1 MYVLCWSSRN
11 TAQHSTHISL
21 LSATCSSYIFFCIC
35 SLLFFF
41 SYSLGLCFCFC
52 HLKSYGITFSSIH
65 RATETHSLSHTAIEY
80 SCMRTHNSDKLLC
93 DGMAEREKLDGKRI
107 EIEREREQKK
117 SGTEKRVQFHWHYSI
132 LCTTR
137 MSYSLKGTPISIK

>member
-1 MYVLCWSSRN
+1 MCKCLCMFYVGAVA
-11 TAQHSTHISL
+11 TQHSTVHTSHCSRQLVL
-21 LSATCSSYIFFCIC
+21 LYLFFCIC

-117 SGTEKRVQFHWHYSI
+117 SGTEKRVQFH
-132 LCTTR
+132 
-137 MSYSLKGTPISIK
+137 